1 MVELHSET
9 TWLVTG
15 GAGYIGSHVARDLLD
30 SGYTVVVLDD
40 LSTGREEFIDKR
52 ARFVKG
58 SVLDKSAIEQ
68 AISEA
73 KHLGEEFAIMHIAGV
88 KLPGESMV
96 SPERYWEVNAQ
107 GSIEIG
113 RAALS
118 GNAKALVFSSSC
130 SIYGSVEEGPI
141 DETGIPNPKSPYA
154 RSKLVAEMMFRDLS
168 MAHGIPIATLRYFN
182 VVGSRY
188 EPIVDLSKANL
199 FPAIIN
205 SITQDVPFVIHG
217 GDYGTRDGSCVRDY
231 MHIGD
236 LSNAHLLAG
245 KWILSQRD
253 VFEVFN
259 FGTGTG
265 TTVLEIIGEFENQLS
280 RKIELEVGPRRDGD
294 PASITANPEK
304 AMNVLGWKIQ
314 YDLEEMVE
322 SALRFSAGE

>member
-1 MVELHSET
+1 LHSET

-30 SGYTVVVLDD
+30 FGYKVVVLDD
-40 LSTGREEFIDKR
+40 LSTGREEFIDRR

-58 SVLDKSAIEQ
+58 SILDKSAIQQ

-73 KHLGEEFAIMHIAGV
+73 KHLSDDFAVMHIAGV

-96 SPERYWEVNAQ
+96 SPEKYWEVNAQ

-113 RAALS
+113 LAALA

-130 SIYGSVEEGPI
+130 SIYGSVEDGPI

-154 RSKLVAEMMFRDLS
+154 RSKLFAEMMFRDLS
-168 MAHGIPIATLRYFN
+168 MAHGIPIASLRYFN

-205 SITQDVPFVIHG
+205 SINQETPFVIHG
-217 GDYGTRDGSCVRDY
+217 GDYVTRDGSCVRDY

-236 LSNAHLLAG
+236 LSNAHLLAAN
-245 KWILSQRD
+245 WILAQREI
-253 VFEVFN
+253 FEVFN

-265 TTVLEIIGEFENQLS
+265 TTVLEIISEFENQLS
-280 RKIELEVGPRRDGD
+280 RKIDLAIGPRREGD
-294 PASITANPEK
+294 PASITANAEK
-304 AMNVLGWKIQ
+304 AMNVLGWRIQ
-314 YDLEEMVE
+314 YGLEAMIE
-322 SALRFSAGE
+322 SSLRFSISK